1 MYTKFKFYAEQNDII
16 IAVRHLLFDVEAIDD
31 DHINILFK
39 NNNSYYIII
48 CLIQIKNYSY

>member
-1 MYTKFKFYAEQNDII
+1 MYTKFKFYAEQNDITTD
-16 IAVRHLLFDVEAIDD
+16 VRHLLFDVETIDD

-48 CLIQIKNYSY
+48 R